1 VLNVI
6 SLQGG
11 LVGSW
16 PRPAITATVVTDA
29 RLEHWQAW
37 GLPTYAQ
44 FDHDTRF
51 RGPHQ
56 HPDTIGRV
64 IRLYLSLEIVPVCA
78 PPQET
83 GFQAAIERYNGRWQ
97 AKVWSRFHHE
107 TLAALQAQSARD
119 VAAYHRRAAARIEGA
134 PARRPFPPQWRLN
147 FQSPPRGCLIYLRR
161 TTAQGNVTL
170 LGQRFAV
177 ATTWPHRL
185 VRVEVD
191 WDQGGIRCYALR
203 RCEPTA
209 QPLLGTIPY
218 QLPSRRFRE

>member
-1 VLNVI
+1 M
-6 SLQGG
+6 
-11 LVGSW
+11 
-16 PRPAITATVVTDA
+16 
-29 RLEHWQAW
+29 
-37 GLPTYAQ
+37 
-44 FDHDTRF
+44 
-51 RGPHQ
+51 
-56 HPDTIGRV
+56 
-64 IRLYLSLEIVPVCA
+64 CA

-147 FQSPPRGCLIYLRR
+147 FQAPPRGCLIYLRR

-177 ATTWPHRL
+177 QTTWPHRL

-191 WDQGGIRCYALR
+191 WDQGGICCYALR